1 MSRLFLVQALSVL
14 QPQSYPLPSVSALC
28 TIPPF
33 YLCVDAL
40 SSITKTSSVFPV
52 AQIENHAIWKIINTG
67 RMNSKSFKIK
77 ILTKI
82 KMKKLIQEFIQ
93 ELLEIMI
100 RVGFDL
106 ILEFL
111 RDIVEN
117 WQ

>member
-1 MSRLFLVQALSVL
+1 
-14 QPQSYPLPSVSALC
+14 
-28 TIPPF
+28 
-33 YLCVDAL
+33 
-40 SSITKTSSVFPV
+40 
-52 AQIENHAIWKIINTG
+52 
-67 RMNSKSFKIK
+67 MNSKSFKIK